1 LRRHEFNQSQGMLNR
16 QKTILD
22 LLKAARRPVLRTEL
36 TKWSF
41 LLRHEYPSNG
51 GSAFYDFVPYKLGP
65 FSFSLYQE
73 VGKLED
79 HGYIVQHGESSWTLS
94 DNYAVDAP
102 DTFVQRDVTRIINRL
117 SDWSTDKLLD
127 YVYEAYPEYT
137 VNSQRKKLAERA
149 TAEPAVFT
157 AGYEGLSV
165 DAFLNILVA
174 RGVRR
179 LIDVRHNPIA
189 RRYGFHRSTLM
200 RLTGNLDIDYVH
212 VPELGIKSAL
222 RQDLDTMDDRTA
234 LFDQY
239 EKTTLATNAGAL
251 DRVASLMLEMPS
263 VLVCMEAEAVC
274 CHRSRVAESIAERTS
289 LPIENL

>member
-1 LRRHEFNQSQGMLNR
+1 MLNR
-16 QKTILD
+16 QKTL
-22 LLKAARRPVLRTEL
+22 LEFLKAADRPVLRTEL

-41 LLRHEYPSNG
+41 LLRHEYASNG

-79 HGYIVQHGESSWTLS
+79 QSYVVRHGESSWAFDKKIS
-94 DNYAVDAP
+94 FKSPASSVQGDVSRIVRRFGDW
-102 DTFVQRDVTRIINRL
+102 DTE
-117 SDWSTDKLLD
+117 KLLD
-127 YVYEAYPEYT
+127 YVYDAYPAYT
-137 VNSQRKKLAERA
+137 VNSKRKKLAERA
-149 TAEPAVFT
+149 AAEPAVFT

-165 DAFLNILVA
+165 DAFLNVLVEK
-174 RGVRR
+174 GIRR

-189 RRYGFHRSTLM
+189 RRYGFHRSTLK
-200 RLTGNLDIDYVH
+200 RLTGHLDIDYVH
-212 VPELGIKSAL
+212 VPELGIQSAL
-222 RQDLDTMDDRTA
+222 RQNLDTMDDRNA
-234 LFDQY
+234 LFAQY
-239 EKTTLATNAGAL
+239 EKTTLSTNDEAL
-251 DRVASLMLEMPS
+251 DRVASLMREMPS

>member
-1 LRRHEFNQSQGMLNR
+1 MHGRKRNRKMLNR
-16 QKTILD
+16 QKTILEFLTVAD
-22 LLKAARRPVLRTEL
+22 RPVLRTEL

-41 LLRHEYPSNG
+41 LLRHEYASNG
-51 GSAFYDFVPYKLGP
+51 GNAFYDFVPYKLGP

-79 HGYIVQHGESSWTLS
+79 QSYVVRDGEHSW
-94 DNYAVDAP
+94 AVDKSVP
-102 DTFVQRDVTRIINRL
+102 YKSPGRSVHLDITRIVRRFGN
-117 SDWSTDKLLD
+117 WTTDKLLD
-127 YVYEAYPEYT
+127 YVYDAYPSYT
-137 VNSQRKKLAERA
+137 VNSKRKKLAKR
-149 TAEPAVFT
+149 TVAEPAVFT

-165 DAFLNILVA
+165 DAFLNVLVEN
-174 RGVRR
+174 GVRR

-189 RRYGFHRSTLM
+189 RRYGFHRSTLQ

-212 VPELGIKSAL
+212 VPELGIQSAL
-222 RQDLDTMDDRTA
+222 RQNLDTMEDRAT

-239 EKTTLATNAGAL
+239 ETTTLASNDESL
-251 DRVASLMLEMPS
+251 DRVASLMTEKPS

-289 LPIENL
+289 LPIQNL

>member
-1 LRRHEFNQSQGMLNR
+1 MLNR
-16 QKTILD
+16 QKTILEF
-22 LLKAARRPVLRTEL
+22 LQAAGRTVLRTEL

-41 LLRHEYPSNG
+41 LLRHEYASNG

-73 VGKLED
+73 VGKLEEQSYVVRD
-79 HGYIVQHGESSWTLS
+79 GESGWAFGNDVSFKS
-94 DNYAVDAP
+94 PDAS
-102 DTFVQRDVTRIINRL
+102 VQRDVFRIVKRFG
-117 SDWSTDKLLD
+117 DWSTDKLLD
-127 YVYEAYPEYT
+127 YVYEAYPQYT

-149 TAEPAVFT
+149 TTEPKVFT

-165 DAFLNILVA
+165 DAFLNVLVG

-212 VPELGIKSAL
+212 VPELGINSAL
-222 RQDLDTMDDRTA
+222 RQNLDTMDDRTA

-239 EKTTLATNAGAL
+239 EKTTLATNDDAL
-251 DRVASLMLEMPS
+251 DRVASLMREMPA
-263 VLVCMEAEAVC
+263 VLVCMEAKAAC

>member
-1 LRRHEFNQSQGMLNR
+1 MLNR
-16 QKTILD
+16 QKAVLEF
-22 LLKAARRPVLRTEL
+22 LKTADRPVLRTEL

-41 LLRHEYPSNG
+41 LLRHEYDSNG

-79 HGYIVQHGESSWTLS
+79 QSYVVCDGDTSWTVGRS
-94 DNYAVDAP
+94 IPFKSP
-102 DTFVQRDVTRIINRL
+102 DSSVQRDISRIVKRFG
-117 SDWSTDKLLD
+117 DWNTEKLLD
-127 YVYEAYPEYT
+127 YVYDAYPGYT
-137 VNSQRKKLAERA
+137 VNSNRKKLAKRA
-149 TAEPAVFT
+149 TAEPTVFT

-165 DAFLNILVA
+165 DAFLNRLVEN
-174 RGVRR
+174 GVRQ

-189 RRYGFHRSTLM
+189 RRYGFHRSTLQ

-212 VPELGIKSAL
+212 IPELGIQSAL
-222 RQDLDTMDDRTA
+222 RQNLNTMDDRTE

-239 EKTTLATNAGAL
+239 EKTTLATNEEAL
-251 DRVASLMLEMPS
+251 DRVAKLMMEKPS

-289 LPIENL
+289 LPIRNL

>member
-1 LRRHEFNQSQGMLNR
+1 MLNR
-16 QKTILD
+16 QKTILE
-22 LLKAARRPVLRTEL
+22 LLKVAGRPVLRTEL

-73 VGKLED
+73 AGKLENE
-79 HGYIVQHGESSWTLS
+79 GYIVQFGETSWGLS
-94 DNYAVDAP
+94 NNDSIDSP
-102 DTFVQRDVTRIINRL
+102 DVSVQRDVSRIINRF
-117 SDWSTDKLLD
+117 SNWNTDKLLD
-127 YVYEAYPEYT
+127 YVYESYPEYT

-149 TAEPAVFT
+149 TAEPAVYT
-157 AGYEGLSV
+157 AGYEGQSV
-165 DAFLNILVA
+165 DAFLNLLVA

-189 RRYGFHRSTLM
+189 RRYGFHRSTLK
-200 RLTGNLDIDYVH
+200 RLTANLEIDYVH
-212 VPELGIKSAL
+212 VPELGIKSNL
-222 RQDLDTMDDRTA
+222 RQNLDTMDDRTK

-239 EKTTLATNAGAL
+239 EATTLAMNAEAI
-251 DRVASLMLEMPS
+251 DRVASLIRETPS
-263 VLVCMEAEAVC
+263 VLVCMEADAIC
-274 CHRSRVAESIAERTS
+274 CHRSRVAERIAQRTS